1 MTAENNSQKSPW
13 ELYYGPNLGY
23 IEEMYEKFLV
33 NPESVEPA
41 FRDSFAKWGPPPVT
55 SAKGIVSI
63 NPPLASGVSG
73 SDSIKSIDPAFLK
86 KIVDAGKLVR
96 NIRTYGHLAADN
108 DPLGLSAAPDTQLL
122 EPVTFKLSPEDLDSI
137 PASLI
142 WEEAPETIRTG
153 AQAIAHLKEVY
164 TKSFGFEFGH
174 IHAEDE
180 RIWLHRQAEIGM
192 ASKPMSAKERIALLA
207 RLVDVEQFETFLHR
221 SFVGQKRF
229 SIEGTDTL
237 VPMLDEIVREL
248 AHDGARHILM
258 GMAHRG
264 RLNVLTHVLGK
275 PYTAIFGEFHHSPNK
290 EKDLLP
296 SEGAM
301 GINIGWTGDVKYHL
315 GAHRSLKENE
325 TVETRISLSNNPSH
339 LEYVNPIVEG
349 YTRAAQDDRSKA
361 GYPVSD
367 FGSAAA
373 ILMHGD
379 AAFAGEGIVAE
390 TLNFKKL
397 AGYENGGT
405 IHIIVNNKLGFT
417 TESKDSRSTHYASDL
432 AKGYEIP
439 IVHVSAD
446 DPEACI
452 AAVRMACEYRQKFH
466 KDFLID
472 MVGYRRHG
480 HNETDDPETTQPL
493 VYQKLRNHPVVGR
506 IYSEKLKEKGL
517 LSEDQVT
524 AIRQASLAKLQA
536 ALDEVKSSDKSFKQ
550 PKIDDTSKRRKK
562 EVITSV
568 PLKKLSAINEEL
580 LKWPDGFK
588 VHEKLERIL
597 MRRATAL
604 EKGSKVDWGLAETLA
619 FATILSDG
627 TPIRL
632 SGQDSERATFA
643 FRNIVLHDYESNA
656 TFSPLHKLPQ
666 ANASFAVHNS
676 PLAEA
681 SVLGFDYGYNV
692 FSPETLVIWEAQYG
706 DFANCAQVI
715 IDQFITAGRV
725 KWSQKSGLIMLL
737 PHGYEGQGPEH
748 SSAKLERFLLLAAED
763 NLTIVNLTSASQYFH
778 LLRRQAAIINTDEA
792 RPLIVMSPK
801 SLIRNPSVASDP
813 AEFSHGSFKLVLEQ
827 PGLGKQPAQVE
838 RLIFCTGKVAIDLE
852 AALELKDGQAADT
865 WNWVHIVRVEQ
876 LYPFPK
882 TDIEQIINR
891 YPNVKEVLW
900 VQEEPQNMGAW
911 NYVEPR
917 IRARV
922 TPKTTIRY
930 IGRPKRSSP
939 ASGFQYVHNMEQQ
952 RIISVALNRSTLTTT
967 TKGENSHE

>member
-1 MTAENNSQKSPW
+1 MTADSFERKSPW

-23 IEEMYEKFLV
+23 IEEMYERFLRDPNEV
-33 NPESVEPA
+33 DPA
-41 FRDSFAKWGPPPVT
+41 IRASFEKWGPPPSDGANSNVN
-55 SAKGIVSI
+55 V
-63 NPPLASGVSG
+63 NPPLKVSSDG
-73 SDSIKSIDPAFLK
+73 SNSVKTIDPAFIK

-96 NIRTYGHLAADN
+96 NIRMYGHLAADN
-108 DPLGLSAAPDTQLL
+108 DPLRLTPLPDVRLL
-122 EPVTFKLSPEDLDSI
+122 DPATFKLTGEDLEAM

-142 WEEAPETIRTG
+142 WEEAPESIRNG
-153 AQAIAHLKEVY
+153 KQAIEHLKGVY

-174 IHAEDE
+174 IHDQGE
-180 RIWLHRQAEIGM
+180 RLWLQRQAESGM
-192 ASKPMSAKERIALLA
+192 AGKPMNAKERVALLQ
-207 RLVDVEQFETFLHR
+207 RLIDVEQFETFIHR

-237 VPMLDEIVREL
+237 VPMLDEVVREV

-275 PYTAIFGEFHHSPNK
+275 PYEAIFSEFHHSTN
-290 EKDLLP
+290 KDLDLFP
-296 SEGAM
+296 SEGAL

-315 GAHRSLKENE
+315 GAHRSVKEGE
-325 TVETRISLSNNPSH
+325 TVETRITLANNPSH

-349 YTRAAQDDRSKA
+349 FTRAAQDDRSKP
-361 GYPVSD
+361 GYPQAN

-373 ILMHGD
+373 ILIHGD

-397 AGYENGGT
+397 RGYENGGT
-405 IHIIVNNKLGFT
+405 IHIICNNRLGFT
-417 TESKDSRSTHYASDL
+417 TESADSRSTYYASDL

-452 AAVRMACEYRQKFH
+452 AAARMACEYRQKFN

-472 MVGYRRHG
+472 MIGYRRHG

-493 VYQKLRNHPVVGR
+493 LYQKQRKHPVVSR
-506 IYSEKLKEKGL
+506 IYSERLKEKGL
-517 LSEDQVT
+517 LTEEQVEGL
-524 AIRQASLAKLQA
+524 RQSGLAKLQT
-536 ALDEVKSSDKSFKQ
+536 ALDEVKNNDKSYKQ
-550 PKIDDTSKRRKK
+550 PKIDESASKRRKK
-562 EVITSV
+562 DIVTAV
-568 PLKKLSAINEEL
+568 PLKKLRAINEEL

-588 VHEKLERIL
+588 VYEKLERIL
-597 MRRATAL
+597 MRRATSL
-604 EKGSKVDWGLAETLA
+604 DDGGKVDWGLAETLA
-619 FATILSDG
+619 YATILSDG

-643 FRNIVLHDYESNA
+643 FRNLVLHDVDNNT

-666 ANASFAVHNS
+666 ANASFAVYNS

-692 FSPETLVIWEAQYG
+692 FSPETLVLWEAQYG

-715 IDQFITAGRV
+715 TDQFISAGRV
-725 KWSQKSGLIMLL
+725 KWQQKSGLIMLL

-748 SSAKLERFLLLAAED
+748 SSAKLERFLQLAAED
-763 NLTIVNLTSASQYFH
+763 NFTIVNLTSAAQYFH
-778 LLRRQAAIINTDEA
+778 LLRRQAAILNTDEA
-792 RPLIVMSPK
+792 RPLIVMAPK
-801 SLIRNPSVASDP
+801 SLIRNPNVASDP
-813 AEFSHGSFKLVLEQ
+813 SELSEGNFKLVLEQ
-827 PGLGKQPAQVE
+827 PGLGKQADKVE
-838 RLIFCTGKVAIDLE
+838 RLIFCSGKMAIDLE
-852 AALELKDGQAADT
+852 AALELKEGQPADA
-865 WNWVHIVRVEQ
+865 WDWLHIVRVEQ

-882 TDIEQIINR
+882 TAIEQIIAR
-891 YPNVKEVLW
+891 YPNLKDVLW

-922 TPKTTIRY
+922 SNDTSVRY

-939 ASGFQYVHNMEQQ
+939 ASGFQYIHNLEQQ
-952 RIISVALNRSTLTTT
+952 RIISVALNRG
-967 TKGENSHE
+967 TK

>member
-1 MTAENNSQKSPW
+1 MTAESNDRKSPW

-23 IEEMYEKFLV
+23 IEEMYERFLR
-33 NPESVEPA
+33 NPNDVDAAVRESFE
-41 FRDSFAKWGPPPVT
+41 KWGPPPSV
-55 SAKGIVSI
+55 AAGGNANVV
-63 NPPLASGVSG
+63 PPLRVTNDG
-73 SDSIKSIDPAFLK
+73 SNSIRTIDPNFLK

-96 NIRTYGHLAADN
+96 NIRTFGHLAADN
-108 DPLGLSAAPDTQLL
+108 DPLGFAPAPDTRLI
-122 EPVTFKLSPEDLDSI
+122 EPSTFNLTAEDLEAI

-142 WEEAPETIRTG
+142 WEEAPASIKTG
-153 AQAIAHLKEVY
+153 KQAINHLKNVY
-164 TKSFGFEFGH
+164 TKSFGFEFAH
-174 IHAEDE
+174 IHEQDE
-180 RIWLHRQAEIGM
+180 RYWLHRQAELGM
-192 ASKPMSAKERIALLA
+192 ASKPMTAKERIALLQ

-237 VPMLDEIVREL
+237 VPMLDEVVREV

-275 PYTAIFGEFHHSPNK
+275 SYAAIFSEFHHSPNK
-290 EKDLLP
+290 DKDLFP

-315 GAHRSLKENE
+315 GAHRSVKEGE
-325 TVETRISLSNNPSH
+325 TVETRITLANNPSH

-349 YTRAAQDDRSKA
+349 FTRAAQDDRSKP
-361 GYPVSD
+361 GYPAAN

-373 ILMHGD
+373 ILIHGD

-390 TLNFKKL
+390 ALNFKKL
-397 AGYENGGT
+397 PGYENGGT
-405 IHIIVNNKLGFT
+405 IHIIVNNRIGFT
-417 TESKDSRSTHYASDL
+417 TESRDSRSTYYASDL
-432 AKGYEIP
+432 AKGFEIP

-452 AAVRMACEYRQKFH
+452 AAVRIACEYRQKFR

-472 MVGYRRHG
+472 MIGYRRHG

-493 VYQKLRNHPVVGR
+493 LYQKLRKHPVVSR
-506 IYSEKLKEKGL
+506 IYSQKLQENGL
-517 LSEDQVT
+517 LSVEQDQT
-524 AIRQASLAKLQA
+524 IRQEGLAKLQA
-536 ALDEVKSSDKSFKQ
+536 ALDEVKANDKAYKQ
-550 PKIDDTSKRRKK
+550 PKMDEAGKRRKK
-562 EVITSV
+562 DVVTAV
-568 PLKKLSAINEEL
+568 PLKKLAAINEAL
-580 LKWPDGFK
+580 LKWPEGFK
-588 VHEKLERIL
+588 VYEKLERIL
-597 MRRATAL
+597 MRRANAL
-604 EKGSKVDWGLAETLA
+604 EAGGKVDWGHAEALAY
-619 FATILSDG
+619 ATILSDG

-643 FRNIVLHDYESNA
+643 FRNLVLHDVETNK
-656 TFSPLHKLPQ
+656 TFSPMHTLPQ
-666 ANASFAVHNS
+666 AKASFGIYNS

-692 FSPETLVIWEAQYG
+692 FSPETLVLWEAQYG

-725 KWSQKSGLIMLL
+725 KWSQKSGLVMLL

-748 SSAKLERFLLLAAED
+748 SSAKLERYLQLAAED
-763 NLTIVNLTSASQYFH
+763 NLTIVNMSSAAQYFH
-778 LLRRQAAIINTDEA
+778 LLRRQAAILNTDEA
-792 RPLIVMSPK
+792 RPLIVMAPK
-801 SLIRNPSVASDP
+801 SLIRNPSVASVP
-813 AEFSHGSFKLVLEQ
+813 SELSEGSFKLVLEQ
-827 PGLGKQPAQVE
+827 PGLGKQADKVE
-838 RLIFCTGKVAIDLE
+838 RLILCSGKMAIDLE
-852 AALELKDGQAADT
+852 AALELKDGQASDALD
-865 WNWVHIVRVEQ
+865 WLHIVRVEQ

-882 TDIEQIINR
+882 TDVEQIIAR
-891 YPNVKEVLW
+891 YPNIKEVLW

-911 NYVEPR
+911 NYIEPR

-922 TPKTTIRY
+922 NGDVSVRY

-939 ASGFQYVHNMEQQ
+939 ASGFQYIHNMEQQ
-952 RIISVALNRSTLTTT
+952 RIISVALNRGKL
-967 TKGENSHE
+967 N